1 MMGRDRTMNVFGYI
15 FLAREKAFLIP
26 AAEQQLALLEYA
38 QSIGVSLTE
47 TCVERTS
54 PLQLPFHDRPE
65 GGALLRRCGPGDTI
79 ITMKIEWIMSSA
91 VAGDHHLT
99 LLGERQVALHCVDL
113 GVNISLPEKRRLLV
127 SAGSAAL
134 VKKLLAALSACEKSR
149 DSRTPAGVEHHRKPQ
164 GEYHG
169 GPVPFGW
176 EVNGEGFLVENE
188 AQQQIIGEIET
199 MRAERWSYR
208 KISGKLRDEFNIR
221 LSHEGVRKLLAG
233 KRSDRQGKEGTGHVG
248 KN

>member
-1 MMGRDRTMNVFGYI
+1 MDVFGYI

-26 AAEQQLALLEYA
+26 AAEQQLALQEYA
-38 QSIGVSLTE
+38 QSIGLSLTG
-47 TCVERTS
+47 TRVERTS
-54 PLQLPFHDRPE
+54 PLHLPFHERPE
-65 GGALLRRCGPGDTI
+65 GGALLRQCGPGDTI
-79 ITMKIEWIMSSA
+79 ITLKTEWILISA
-91 VAGDHHLT
+91 VAGDHLLS

-113 GVNISLPEKRRLLV
+113 GANISLPEKRRLLV
-127 SAGSAAL
+127 SVGSAEL
-134 VKKLLAALSACEKSR
+134 VKKLLAALSICENSR
-149 DSRTPAGVEHHRKPQ
+149 DSRMPAGVERHRKPR

-208 KISGKLRDEFNIR
+208 KISGKLRNEFNIR
-221 LSHEGVRKLLAG
+221 LSHEGVRKILAG
-233 KRSDRQGKEGTGHVG
+233 KRSDGQSKDETGHEA

>member
-1 MMGRDRTMNVFGYI
+1 MDVFGYI
-15 FLAREKAFLIP
+15 FLARDKENLIP
-26 AAEQQLALLEYA
+26 AAEQQRAVQEYA
-38 QSIGVSLTE
+38 QSIGLSLTE
-47 TCVERTS
+47 TYVERTS

-65 GGALLRRCGPGDTI
+65 GGEVLRRCGPGDTI
-79 ITMKIEWIMSSA
+79 ITMKTEWILSSA
-91 VAGDHHLT
+91 VDGDRLLA
-99 LLGERQVALHCVDL
+99 LLGAKQVALHCVDL

-127 SAGSAAL
+127 STGSAEL
-134 VKKLLAALSACEKSR
+134 VRKLLAALSVCENSR
-149 DSRTPAGVEHHRKPQ
+149 DSQTPARVERHRKPQ

-188 AQQQIIGEIET
+188 AQQHIIGEIET

-221 LSHEGVRKLLAG
+221 LSHEGVRKILAG
-233 KRSDRQGKEGTGHVG
+233 KTRGRQTKGATEEALRRKG
-248 KN
+248 